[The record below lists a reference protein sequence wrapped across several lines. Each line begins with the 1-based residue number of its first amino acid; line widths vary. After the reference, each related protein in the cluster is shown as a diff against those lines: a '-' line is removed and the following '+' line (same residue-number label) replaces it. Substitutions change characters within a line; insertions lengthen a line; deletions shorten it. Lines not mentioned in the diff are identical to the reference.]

1 MENGKITREGQM
13 RKVQD
18 EGLELFSR
26 KNRDYGDAF
35 VDYGVIG
42 ILVRL
47 GDKIRRAQSITSKEV
62 ALVDTE
68 SIRDTLIDLHNY
80 AAMAIMLMDE
90 KNAPVEKPNKYDDA
104 FINNNLP
111 NVESTGHELSEMD
124 NFDDKWG
131 QFDDFCTAWV

>member
-35 VDYGVIG
+35 IDYGVIG

-80 AAMAIMLMDE
+80 AAMAIMIIDEQTDE
-90 KNAPVEKPNKYDDA
+90 KTADLNKEEFSDLLKTGSSTYEK
-104 FINNNLP
+104 FRNLDR
-111 NVESTGHELSEMD
+111 VTRSDEESE
-124 NFDDKWG
+124 
-131 QFDDFCTAWV
+131 

>member
-1 MENGKITREGQM
+1 MYK
-13 RKVQD
+13 
-18 EGLELFSR
+18 LFSR

-80 AAMAIMLMDE
+80 AAMAIMIIGPHTL
-90 KNAPVEKPNKYDDA
+90 
-104 FINNNLP
+104 
-111 NVESTGHELSEMD
+111 
-124 NFDDKWG
+124 
-131 QFDDFCTAWV
+131 CTAPSVLKAYLVKSQ

>member
-80 AAMAIMLMDE
+80 AAMAIMIIDEQTDE
-90 KNAPVEKPNKYDDA
+90 KTADLNKEEFSDVMGSYLDWYK
-104 FINNNLP
+104 
-111 NVESTGHELSEMD
+111 M
-124 NFDDKWG
+124 
-131 QFDDFCTAWV
+131 

>member
-1 MENGKITREGQM
+1 MENSKITNGKITREGQM

-80 AAMAIMLMDE
+80 AAMAIMIIDEQTDE
-90 KNAPVEKPNKYDDA
+90 KTADLNKEEFSDLLKTGPSTYEK
-104 FINNNLP
+104 FRNLDTITRSDE
-111 NVESTGHELSEMD
+111 ESE
-124 NFDDKWG
+124 
-131 QFDDFCTAWV
+131 

>member
-1 MENGKITREGQM
+1 MENGKITNGKITREGQM

-35 VDYGVIG
+35 IDYGVIG

-80 AAMAIMLMDE
+80 AAMAIMIIDEQTDE
-90 KNAPVEKPNKYDDA
+90 KTADLNKNEFSDFLKTGSSAYEN
-104 FINNNLP
+104 FRNLDR
-111 NVESTGHELSEMD
+111 VTGSDEESE
-124 NFDDKWG
+124 
-131 QFDDFCTAWV
+131 

>member
-80 AAMAIMLMDE
+80 AAMAIMIIDEQTDE
-90 KNAPVEKPNKYDDA
+90 KTADLNKEEFSDLLKTGPDPYKN
-104 FINNNLP
+104 FRNLDTLTRSDE
-111 NVESTGHELSEMD
+111 ESE
-124 NFDDKWG
+124 
-131 QFDDFCTAWV
+131 